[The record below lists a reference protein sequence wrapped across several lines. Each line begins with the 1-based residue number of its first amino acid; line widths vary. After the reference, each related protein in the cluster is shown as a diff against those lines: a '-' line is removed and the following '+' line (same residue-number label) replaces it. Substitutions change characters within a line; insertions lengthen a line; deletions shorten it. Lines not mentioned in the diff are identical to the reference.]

1 MARSRVLVWLR
12 LLVAF
17 TLLGLSA
24 LSASPARETRATQ
37 ADFVASANL
46 AELPPEARDTL
57 WRIRHGGPFPFP
69 NKDGSVFGN
78 FERRLP
84 MQVSGY
90 YREYTVPT
98 PGRKDRGAQ
107 RIIAGSGRSGD
118 VASSGEYYYTD
129 DHYRSFRR
137 IREQ

>member
-1 MARSRVLVWLR
+1 MARSRVLTWLR
-12 LLVAF
+12 LLAAF
-17 TLLGLSA
+17 ALLGLAS
-24 LSASPARETRATQ
+24 LSAAPAREMRAAP
-37 ADFVASANL
+37 ADFIASANV

-57 WRIRHGGPFPFP
+57 WRIHHGGPFPFP

-107 RIIAGSGRSGD
+107 RIIAGSGLSGN
-118 VASSGEYYYTD
+118 VANSGEYYYTG

-137 IREQ
+137 IRE